1 MGEAPLQELFARVAV
16 PLARDTT
23 AGAWLRSWRLMAID
37 GVQIDARN
45 TAGNR
50 QVFGKARD
58 GTRRPF
64 PQIRSVGLGEC
75 GTHALLAARPGPIY
89 DGEQELAAGLLDAVE
104 PDMLVIA
111 DRALFSFELWAQAQQ
126 LIKLPLPPINV

>member
-1 MGEAPLQELFARVAV
+1 VAAV
-16 PLARDTT
+16 VAADGDRR
-23 AGAWLRSWRLMAID
+23 GANRCP
-37 GVQIDARN
+37 N

-58 GTRRPF
+58 GNRRPF

>member
-1 MGEAPLQELFARVAV
+1 VRHARA
-16 PLARDTT
+16 
-23 AGAWLRSWRLMAID
+23 AGR
-37 GVQIDARN
+37 
-45 TAGNR
+45 
-50 QVFGKARD
+50 
-58 GTRRPF
+58 
-64 PQIRSVGLGEC
+64 
-75 GTHALLAARPGPIY
+75 AAGPIY